1 MGQAFRNGPGRTLM
15 GPPAANR
22 CESGP
27 SLPGASAPSLHFSS
41 REKGH
46 RAPHHLGPHRCL
58 VPEWRL
64 SDPDPLSQVSFC
76 ILAGDGG
83 TDTVWL
89 NVFLSSLSVWVSVC
103 MTWNKLPT
111 ASLSCVP
118 AVPQPRT
125 QPPARL
131 CAPPLRCPFA
141 ALGPSPLS
149 WGTAT
154 LASLVTWQALSGE
167 ERRNDPWS
175 PPHPDHISWRLPQKA
190 QYSPRWGAGRALDQ
204 SKG

>member
-1 MGQAFRNGPGRTLM
+1 MWAPGPHLAWPAQGHLQSAAVPCWMGQAFRNGPGRTLM

-118 AVPQPRT
+118 AVPQPRPAPSRPQLCT
-125 QPPARL
+125 QHRPARHQ
-131 CAPPLRCPFA
+131 
-141 ALGPSPLS
+141 G
-149 WGTAT
+149 
-154 LASLVTWQALSGE
+154 V
-167 ERRNDPWS
+167 
-175 PPHPDHISWRLPQKA
+175 PHPLHP
-190 QYSPRWGAGRALDQ
+190 PGR
-204 SKG
+204 